1 MSKAAV
7 NAIVYG
13 LMGVLVAILIVYMIP
28 VKCHANGIQEGFQ
41 NPKQSPRPRP
51 RPRPNTNTKCPTGTR
66 TFTDHLGNL
75 SCCKGQVNGQT
86 CEGSIVCSFS
96 SNAGKNIPICS
107 A

>member
-28 VKCHANGIQEGFQ
+28 VKCHANVIQEGFK
-41 NPKQSPRPRP
+41 NPSPKP
-51 RPRPNTNTKCPTGTR
+51 NTKCPTGTK